1 LWKRKNRSGEAKDEC
16 AATGVAETGLNGLAA
31 RVVGQ
36 HRTYSEAY
44 HMPGDSN
51 LRSDD
56 DQLHSRTSQ
65 FALTFNLQLAVGI
78 PMNHPFTV
86 WIATCKRLVESSTQS
101 TSPVY
106 PIKRVLVKNLHA
118 VFQGVVEF
126 ADQRGAPGAI
136 ISPGNRNSPLTGTVS
151 FPIEILETNSS
162 MQSQSLPPNP
172 QKRNTKTRHPQQESK
187 KSK

>member
-1 LWKRKNRSGEAKDEC
+1 
-16 AATGVAETGLNGLAA
+16 
-31 RVVGQ
+31 
-36 HRTYSEAY
+36 
-44 HMPGDSN
+44 MPGDSN

-106 PIKRVLVKNLHA
+106 PIKRVLVTNLHA
-118 VFQGVVEF
+118 VFQVVVEF
-126 ADQRGAPGAI
+126 ADQRGAPGRLSHRAI
-136 ISPGNRNSPLTGTVS
+136 QIHPLLGQSHFLLKYLKPIVQCNPSPSPQTPRN
-151 FPIEILETNSS
+151 EIKK
-162 MQSQSLPPNP
+162 QGIPNKNQRKANEEP
-172 QKRNTKTRHPQQESK
+172 Q
-187 KSK
+187 